1 MVEMSGA
8 LLKVKTSRHFVSK
21 GDTAVFQR
29 VPTHICY
36 NYRVPQDIALY
47 IHVPFCRH
55 KCNYCSFVSYEH
67 READIPAYL
76 RALTAELALY
86 ANGERLQSIYFGGG
100 TPSLLSPV
108 QIGDILTNI
117 QQLYPV
123 KETAEI
129 TIEANP
135 GTVSLEYLSAI
146 REVGINRLS
155 LGVQSFNDTELALMG
170 RIHTGD
176 ESWEAVRLA
185 RQAGFDNLNLDFI
198 YGLPG
203 QSLPDWRRT
212 LDAAASAGAEHLS
225 IYGLSLEPETPLWQ
239 AIQKKKIPAIDSDLS
254 ADQYEL
260 TEEVLAT
267 YGYEHYEISNW
278 ARPGYECRHNLTYWH
293 NQSYLGMGVA
303 AHSFMKGHRL
313 ANTGN
318 LDKYLAAFPDN
329 PAAARDMDEEISSQL
344 QLAETAILGLR
355 LCDGLNLDG
364 ISHRFG
370 VDLLEYY
377 QQPVAEMVEAAL
389 LEHTGRQLRLTRR
402 GRLLSNEVFW
412 RLLPQ

>member
-1 MVEMSGA
+1 MLS
-8 LLKVKTSRHFVSK
+8 KT
-21 GDTAVFQR
+21 DDAVFQR
-29 VPTHICY
+29 VIVHICY
-36 NYRVPQDIALY
+36 NFRVPQDIALY

-76 RALTAELALY
+76 RALAAELRLH
-86 ANGERLQSIYFGGG
+86 ANGKQLRSIYFGGG

-108 QIGDILTNI
+108 QIGDILINI
-117 QQLYPV
+117 QRLYPV

-146 REVGINRLS
+146 RGVGINRLS
-155 LGVQSFNDTELALMG
+155 LGIQSFNDAELVLMG
-170 RIHTGD
+170 RIHTGG
-176 ESWEAVRLA
+176 EAWEAVRLA
-185 RQAGFDNLNLDFI
+185 RQAGLDNLNLDLI

-203 QSLPDWRRT
+203 QSLPDWQYT
-212 LDAAASAGAEHLS
+212 LDAAAAVGAEHLS
-225 IYGLSLEPETPLWQ
+225 IYGLSLEPETPLWR
-239 AIQKKKIPAIDSDLS
+239 AIQEEQLPAIDPDLS

-267 YGYEHYEISNW
+267 HGYEHYEISNW
-278 ARPGYECRHNLTYWH
+278 ARPGYECRHNLTYWQ
-293 NQSYLGMGVA
+293 NQPYLGMGVA
-303 AHSFMKGHRL
+303 AHSFIKGHRL

-318 LDKYLAAFPDN
+318 LDKYIAAFPN
-329 PAAARDMDEEISSQL
+329 NQAEARAMDEEISPQL
-344 QLAETAILGLR
+344 ELAETAIMGLR
-355 LCDGLNLDG
+355 LCDGLSLDG
-364 ISHRFG
+364 IHIRFG

-377 QQPVAEMVEAAL
+377 QQPVAEMVKAGL
-389 LEHTGRQLRLTRR
+389 LERIGRQLRLTQR

-412 RLLPQ
+412 RLLPPEMLTG